1 MIEHRRVFSDILR
14 SLAASI
20 LVLMCAST
28 LGGQVSTSGFAS
40 PPAIAGP
47 SRPSAVPE
55 GYVITPF
62 GYYHLSCVHQVDE
75 GGTILADG
83 RVQHADG
90 RVDASAPICS
100 YPRYSPNGS
109 VISQSQPM
117 VENCTVDGAGWI
129 ESIGA
134 SASANTSYGKLSATW
149 TVPPSPSSDD
159 GQLLYLFP
167 GFADCPNGASILQP
181 VLQWGYAEL
190 PTGGIGGNYWQIVS
204 WNAYGET
211 GVYHGPPV
219 RVSPGDTIL
228 GTISSTCKPGG
239 NSCPTW
245 NVVTVD
251 KNTGG
256 KSTLAGTLSN
266 GQVWNLAFGG
276 VLEAPY
282 GVTQCSD
289 YPANGNVVF
298 NVHLYDENLKPIS
311 NPGWTANPA
320 DPGITPQCGFDL
332 NPSATKE
339 TLFYDYG
346 PGTIESLTCTSE
358 PYGFLVTV
366 KGTLQGPKG
375 AAYTM
380 TWADVNGNDWTD
392 PFQSCSPWTLS
403 NSWPFA
409 CTNKTGKSSKAKYV
423 YEIPEFQSTNVTVTL
438 KGGSN
443 PVTASVSCP

>member
-1 MIEHRRVFSDILR
+1 MIGYRRVFRDVLA
-14 SLAASI
+14 SLAAVI
-20 LVLMCAST
+20 LTLACASR
-28 LGGQVSTSGFAS
+28 LSGQVSTFGFAS

-62 GYYHLSCVHQVDE
+62 GYYHPSCVHQVDE

-117 VENCTVDGAGWI
+117 VENCTVAGVGWI

-167 GFADCPNGASILQP
+167 GFADCPNDASILQP
-181 VLQWGYAEL
+181 VLQWGNNGYYN
-190 PTGGIGGNYWQIVS
+190 GGSYWQIVS
-204 WNAYGET
+204 WNAYGNT
-211 GVYHGPPV
+211 GIYHGNPV
-219 RVSPGDTIL
+219 TVSPGDTIL

-282 GVTQCSD
+282 GVKQCSD

-311 NPGWTANPA
+311 NPGWTANRA
-320 DPGITPQCGFDL
+320 GPGITPECGFGL
-332 NPSATKE
+332 NVSANKE
-339 TLFYDYG
+339 TLSYAYG
-346 PGTIESLTCTSE
+346 PGTIQSLTCTTE

-366 KGTLQGPKG
+366 KGTLQGPEG

-392 PFQSCSPWTLS
+392 PFYSCSPWTLGQL
-403 NSWPFA
+403 A
-409 CTNKTGKSSKAKYV
+409 CTNNTGKFSTAKYV
-423 YEIPEFQSTNVTVTL
+423 YEIGEFQPTNVTVTL
-438 KGGSN
+438 HGGSS